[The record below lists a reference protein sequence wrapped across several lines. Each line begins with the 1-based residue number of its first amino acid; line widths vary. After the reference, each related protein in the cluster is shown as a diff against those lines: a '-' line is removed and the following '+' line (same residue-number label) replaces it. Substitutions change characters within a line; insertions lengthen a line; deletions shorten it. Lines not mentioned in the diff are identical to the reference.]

1 MVPTR
6 FRQYI
11 KVKKHKFPFPFCVRA
26 VAFNSIPLL
35 TYSLLIN
42 VGISPVEIAQ
52 DNDLEP
58 HK

>member
-1 MVPTR
+1 M
-6 FRQYI
+6 QYI

-42 VGISPVEIAQ
+42 VGIPPVEIAQ